1 MKIVIIGGSFGGI
14 SCAIEARKIYP
25 ESEIVLIEKAHI
37 GFIPSRMLLYLE
49 GKIPSLQD
57 AFFCSKEQ
65 LEQLDIQV
73 ALQETMLKLDPKNHF
88 VQTDQRR
95 IAYDRLI
102 LAAGSAQESEILL
115 PMNEAALTY
124 KDRRCQAIYSGIRSG
139 RNDYDRWGWTSR
151 YGSSQHI
158 NDARKTSPTSGIN
171 DVSFI
176 QIF

>member
-1 MKIVIIGGSFGGI
+1 
-14 SCAIEARKIYP
+14 
-25 ESEIVLIEKAHI
+25 
-37 GFIPSRMLLYLE
+37 
-49 GKIPSLQD
+49 
-57 AFFCSKEQ
+57 
-65 LEQLDIQV
+65 
-73 ALQETMLKLDPKNHF
+73 MLKLDPKNHF

-124 KDRRCQAIYSGIRSG
+124 KDYGAAKQFIQELDQAETITIVG
-139 RNDYDRWGWTSR
+139 GWTSR

-158 NDARKTSPTSGIN
+158 NGARKTSPTSGIN